1 MLAAALRTLLAA
13 PTQALAFGVA
23 GRDRV
28 LARYGWDR
36 IAEATAAVY
45 ADVLAERA
53 GAGSSG
59 AQPHEQ
65 PAERDD
71 FRGDGSTVL
80 GVAR

>member
-53 GAGSSG
+53 GAGSS
-59 AQPHEQ
+59 APAEEQ
-65 PAERDD
+65 SAERDD